1 MQRTAIMAHVAP
13 STPGDAFDLLWQLL
27 EIAPSIYER
36 CDDSNGTIGSVI
48 GMALTD
54 LGTVAGQARLAPCKL
69 ADRVFEGVCA
79 NDYAQFDGLIC
90 LMTEAL
96 GQEGLSLLK
105 AKFEKLATEPPAMA
119 ANEDRRVI
127 GMSMSGPIFQDD
139 YEIRRHARLVQSALT
154 EIADALGDVDG
165 YAARFSAEERA
176 NPAIAARI
184 AERLLADNRAEDAM
198 AALAGAEIA
207 FRKGESWPDWQRV
220 RIAVLDALGRRD
232 EAQAERWEIFE
243 RGLDAEYL
251 RAFIKRLPDF
261 DDEEAESRAL
271 AHVRHYPNFHQALAF
286 LIDWPAHGVAAEL
299 VLARHGEL
307 DGDHYRLLTP
317 AADALEQR
325 HPLVATLILRA
336 MIDFSLD
343 RARTKRYG
351 HAARHLQTCESVAR
365 RIESF
370 GDHGNHDA
378 YVAGLRLYHGRKSAF
393 WNA

>member
-1 MQRTAIMAHVAP
+1 MSHRRWHGGRGSGNVATEIGKRLTVIAKSRSFVDWRKIRSLAQDLDMQRTAIMAHVAP

-176 NPAIAARI
+176 NPCAHRGTV
-184 AERLLADNRAEDAM
+184 
-198 AALAGAEIA
+198 AG
-207 FRKGESWPDWQRV
+207 GQP
-220 RIAVLDALGRRD
+220 GR
-232 EAQAERWEIFE
+232 
-243 RGLDAEYL
+243 G
-251 RAFIKRLPDF
+251 
-261 DDEEAESRAL
+261 
-271 AHVRHYPNFHQALAF
+271 
-286 LIDWPAHGVAAEL
+286 
-299 VLARHGEL
+299 RHG
-307 DGDHYRLLTP
+307 
-317 AADALEQR
+317 
-325 HPLVATLILRA
+325 
-336 MIDFSLD
+336 S
-343 RARTKRYG
+343 ARWR
-351 HAARHLQTCESVAR
+351 
-365 RIESF
+365 
-370 GDHGNHDA
+370 
-378 YVAGLRLYHGRKSAF
+378 
-393 WNA
+393 